1 MLFNVALSTTEPV
14 MILMVLVV
22 EPTRGVSAS
31 VTLKV
36 GAGVAVGLA
45 VGVAVPFVV
54 VGLAAG
60 VAVPFVVVGLAAGV
74 AVPFVVE
81 VGLLVGVAVE
91 PDVGVAAEFPFRSVF
106 VVFGKFFNSCSI

>member
-45 VGVAVPFVV
+45 AGVAVPFVV

-60 VAVPFVVVGLAAGV
+60 VAVPFVVVGL
-74 AVPFVVE
+74 
-81 VGLLVGVAVE
+81 LVGVAVE
-91 PDVGVAAEFPFRSVF
+91 PGVGVAAEFPFRSVF

>member
-1 MLFNVALSTTEPV
+1 MLFKVALSTTEPV

-31 VTLKV
+31 ETLNV

-54 VGLAAG
+54 VG
-60 VAVPFVVVGLAAGV
+60 VTAGV

-91 PDVGVAAEFPFRSVF
+91 PGVGVAAEFPFRSVF
-106 VVFGKFFNSCSI
+106 VVFGKFLSSCSI

>member
-60 VAVPFVVVGLAAGV
+60 VAVPFVV
-74 AVPFVVE
+74 E